1 VGFIEPIVR
10 HHAFTNHD
18 LDAAIPAV
26 LRPLAKSRLT
36 GFLSPQASAPAIRTA
51 VSAILSAMR
60 RVLLTGIPP
69 LEIQDLAGPLEVFS
83 RTEGYHVEVASP
95 YPDGSMGIN
104 AGLKVAGGVFYKK
117 VTGPVDTL
125 WLVGGP
131 EAPSGIYPPAY
142 LEWLRSMCADA
153 RRVAASCL
161 GTFVL
166 AAAGVLKGKRV
177 VTHWQWCDNLAQRHP
192 DVSVDRFAIFTKDGN
207 VYTSAG
213 ISTGIDLAL
222 SFVED
227 DFGRPAALAMAKWLV
242 LYVRRTGAQV
252 QLSRLLEA
260 QATWT
265 NRFDRLQ
272 EWILEHL
279 ADDLNVDALA
289 AAAGMSPRHFARVFH
304 GEKGVTPA
312 RFVERLRVEAAGRM
326 LAESEAGLKE
336 TAAAYGFGSAD
347 SMARSFV
354 RVKGLSPREFASSRL
369 GVQASEDADGP
380 PHKKAAA
387 RAPSQRRA

>member
-1 VGFIEPIVR
+1 MCRALLAVR
-10 HHAFTNHD
+10 S
-18 LDAAIPAV
+18 P
-26 LRPLAKSRLT
+26 LRRA
-36 GFLSPQASAPAIRTA
+36 FLSTRPADCQLA
-51 VSAILSAMR
+51 DGFCHSGLVR
-60 RVLLTGIPP
+60 RVLLTGVPP
-69 LEIQDLAGPLEVFS
+69 FEVQDLAGPLEVFS
-83 RTEGYHVEVASP
+83 RVDGYEVEMASP
-95 YPDGSMGIN
+95 NADGSMAIN
-104 AGLKVAGGVFYKK
+104 AGLKVSGGVYYKK
-117 VTGPVDTL
+117 VSGPVDTL

-131 EAPSGIYPPAY
+131 EAPSGIYPPDY
-142 LEWLRSMCADA
+142 LEWLRAMCGQA

-192 DVSVDRFAIFTKDGN
+192 DVKVDRYVIFTKDGN

-222 SFVED
+222 AFVEED
-227 DFGRPAALAMAKWLV
+227 QGRAAALAMAKWLV

-265 NRFDRLQ
+265 GRFDRLQ

-279 ADDLNVDALA
+279 AEELNVEKLA
-289 AAAGMSPRHFARVFH
+289 AAAGMSPRHFARVFR
-304 GEKGVTPA
+304 GEKRVTPA

-326 LAESEAGLKE
+326 LSESEAGLKE
-336 TAAAYGFGSAD
+336 VAAACGFGSAD
-347 SMARSFV
+347 GMARSFA
-354 RVKGLSPREFASSRL
+354 RVTGLAPREYARSQQPGSQQREQPKRRLTKRPAVRPRASRR
-369 GVQASEDADGP
+369 
-380 PHKKAAA
+380 A
-387 RAPSQRRA
+387 RA

>member
-1 VGFIEPIVR
+1 
-10 HHAFTNHD
+10 
-18 LDAAIPAV
+18 
-26 LRPLAKSRLT
+26 
-36 GFLSPQASAPAIRTA
+36 
-51 VSAILSAMR
+51 M
-60 RVLLTGIPP
+60 
-69 LEIQDLAGPLEVFS
+69 
-83 RTEGYHVEVASP
+83 
-95 YPDGSMGIN
+95 
-104 AGLKVAGGVFYKK
+104 
-117 VTGPVDTL
+117 DTL

-142 LEWLRSMCADA
+142 LAWLRSMCGQA

-192 DVSVDRFAIFTKDGN
+192 DVAVDRHVIFTKDGN

-222 SFVED
+222 AFVEED
-227 DFGRPAALAMAKWLV
+227 LGRPAALAMAQWIV

-265 NRFDRLQ
+265 SRFDRLQ

-279 ADDLNVDALA
+279 AEDLNVNALA
-289 AAAGMSPRHFARVFH
+289 ASAGMSPRHFARVFH
-304 GEKGVTPA
+304 SEKGVTPA

-326 LAESEAGLKE
+326 LFESEAGLKQI
-336 TAAAYGFGSAD
+336 AAACGFGSAD
-347 SMARSFV
+347 SLTRSFA
-354 RVKGLSPREFASSRL
+354 RVTGLSPREFAR
-369 GVQASEDADGP
+369 
-380 PHKKAAA
+380 
-387 RAPSQRRA
+387 SQRGLPREATAQKRPATGARTRARTKPGRVALRSV

>member
-1 VGFIEPIVR
+1 V
-10 HHAFTNHD
+10 
-18 LDAAIPAV
+18 
-26 LRPLAKSRLT
+26 
-36 GFLSPQASAPAIRTA
+36 
-51 VSAILSAMR
+51 R

-83 RTEGYHVEVASP
+83 RCEGYQVEMASP
-95 YPDGSMGIN
+95 HPDGNMGIN
-104 AGLKVAGGVFYKK
+104 AGLSVAGGVFYKK
-117 VTGPVDTL
+117 VSGPVDTL

-142 LEWLRSMCADA
+142 LAWLKTMCGQA

-192 DVSVDRFAIFTKDGN
+192 DVTVDRYVIFTKDGN
-207 VYTSAG
+207 VHTSAG

-222 SFVED
+222 AFVEE

-265 NRFDRLQ
+265 SRFDRLQ

-279 ADDLNVDALA
+279 TDDLDVETLA

-326 LAESEAGLKE
+326 IVESEASLKE
-336 TAAAYGFGSAD
+336 VAAACGFGSAD
-347 SMARSFV
+347 SMTRSFV
-354 RVKGLSPREFASSRL
+354 RVSGVPPRQFADAATVPEAAPNLAGAAKRPT
-369 GVQASEDADGP
+369 ASGRTP
-380 PHKKAAA
+380 PD
-387 RAPSQRRA
+387 

>member
-1 VGFIEPIVR
+1 VDFGASGVAPCHGSDTLCHTR
-10 HHAFTNHD
+10 
-18 LDAAIPAV
+18 AV
-26 LRPLAKSRLT
+26 
-36 GFLSPQASAPAIRTA
+36 
-51 VSAILSAMR
+51 R

-83 RTEGYHVEVASP
+83 RSEGYDVEIASP
-95 YPDGSMGIN
+95 RPDGGMGIN
-104 AGLKVAGGVFYKK
+104 AGLRVGGGAFYKN

-131 EAPSGIYPPAY
+131 EAPLGIYPPHY
-142 LEWLRSMCADA
+142 LQWLKTMCAQA

-177 VTHWQWCDNLAQRHP
+177 VTHWQWCDNLAQRYP
-192 DVSVDRFAIFTKDGN
+192 DLSVDRSVIFTKDGN

-222 SFVED
+222 AFVEED
-227 DFGRPAALAMAKWLV
+227 LGRPAALAMAQWLV

-265 NRFDRLQ
+265 SRFDRLQ

-279 ADDLNVDALA
+279 SENLNVDTLA
-289 AAAGMSPRHFARVFH
+289 AAAGMSPRHFARTFH
-304 GEKGVTPA
+304 GEKGITPA
-312 RFVERLRVEAAGRM
+312 RFVEQLRVEAAGRM
-326 LAESEAGLKE
+326 LIESKAGLKE
-336 TAAAYGFGSAD
+336 TAAACGFGSAD
-347 SMARSFV
+347 SMTRSFV
-354 RVKGLSPREFASSRL
+354 RVTGFPPRAFAKTQPTTRPQPRVGRSSTTMIGRN
-369 GVQASEDADGP
+369 
-380 PHKKAAA
+380 A
-387 RAPSQRRA
+387 RSLRRA

>member
-1 VGFIEPIVR
+1 
-10 HHAFTNHD
+10 
-18 LDAAIPAV
+18 
-26 LRPLAKSRLT
+26 
-36 GFLSPQASAPAIRTA
+36 
-51 VSAILSAMR
+51 MR

-83 RTEGYHVEVASP
+83 RTDGYHVEVASP
-95 YPDGSMGIN
+95 FPDGSLRIN
-104 AGLKVAGGVFYKK
+104 AGLQIGGGVFYKK

-131 EAPSGIYPPAY
+131 EAPSGIYPSAY
-142 LEWLRSMCADA
+142 MEWLRSMCSGA

-166 AAAGVLKGKRV
+166 AAAGVLEGKRV

-192 DVSVDRFAIFTKDGN
+192 DVTVDRSVIFTKDGN

-252 QLSRLLEA
+252 QLSHLLEA
-260 QATWT
+260 QATWSS
-265 NRFDRLQ
+265 RFDRLQ
-272 EWILEHL
+272 EWILEHI
-279 ADDLNVDALA
+279 AEDLNVDALA
-289 AAAGMSPRHFARVFH
+289 AASGMSPRHFARVFH
-304 GEKGVTPA
+304 EEKGITPA

-326 LAESEAGLKE
+326 LTESEAGLKE
-336 TAAAYGFGSAD
+336 TAAACGFGSAD

-354 RVKGLSPREFASSRL
+354 RVKGVSPREFASSRV
-369 GVQASEDADGP
+369 GVQASRDSERRQSNKGVADPSSQG
-380 PHKKAAA
+380 
-387 RAPSQRRA
+387 RA

>member
-1 VGFIEPIVR
+1 V
-10 HHAFTNHD
+10 
-18 LDAAIPAV
+18 
-26 LRPLAKSRLT
+26 
-36 GFLSPQASAPAIRTA
+36 
-51 VSAILSAMR
+51 R

-83 RTEGYHVEVASP
+83 RSEGYHVEIASP
-95 YPDGSMGIN
+95 HADGSMSIN
-104 AGLKVAGGVFYKK
+104 AGLKVGGGVFYKK
-117 VTGPVDTL
+117 VSGAVDTL

-131 EAPSGIYPPAY
+131 EAPSGIYPPGY
-142 LEWLRSMCADA
+142 LDWLKSMCGQA

-166 AAAGVLKGKRV
+166 AAAGILKGKTV

-192 DVSVDRFAIFTKDGN
+192 DLSVDRSVIFTKDGN

-222 SFVED
+222 AFVEED
-227 DFGRPAALAMAKWLV
+227 LGRPAALAMAQWLV
-242 LYVRRTGAQV
+242 LYVRRTGGQV

-265 NRFDRLQ
+265 SRFDRLQ
-272 EWILEHL
+272 EWILDHL
-279 ADDLNVDALA
+279 QEDLNVDQLA

-326 LAESEAGLKE
+326 LVESEAGLKE
-336 TAAAYGFGSAD
+336 VAAACGFGSAD

-354 RVKGLSPREFASSRL
+354 RVTGVAPRAFANSKPNAKPQAEAQSSRTRRREI
-369 GVQASEDADGP
+369 G
-380 PHKKAAA
+380 A
-387 RAPSQRRA
+387 RWQRRA

>member
-1 VGFIEPIVR
+1 LC
-10 HHAFTNHD
+10 HT
-18 LDAAIPAV
+18 PAV
-26 LRPLAKSRLT
+26 
-36 GFLSPQASAPAIRTA
+36 
-51 VSAILSAMR
+51 R

-83 RTEGYHVEVASP
+83 RSEGYQVEIASP
-95 YPDGSMGIN
+95 HSDGGIGIN
-104 AGLKVAGGVFYKK
+104 AGLRVGGGVFYRNVK
-117 VTGPVDTL
+117 GPVDTL

-131 EAPSGIYPPAY
+131 EAPSGIYPPHY
-142 LEWLRSMCADA
+142 LGWLKSMCGQA

-177 VTHWQWCDNLAQRHP
+177 VTHWQWCEKLAHRHP
-192 DVSVDRFAIFTKDGN
+192 DLSVDRSVIFTKDGN

-222 SFVED
+222 AFVEED
-227 DFGRPAALAMAKWLV
+227 LGRPAALAMAQWLV

-252 QLSRLLEA
+252 QLSRLLDA

-265 NRFDRLQ
+265 SRFDRLQ

-279 ADDLNVDALA
+279 PENLSVDALA

-304 GEKGVTPA
+304 GEKGTTPA
-312 RFVERLRVEAAGRM
+312 RFVEQLRVEAAGRM
-326 LAESEAGLKE
+326 LVESKAGLKE
-336 TAAAYGFGSAD
+336 TAAACGFGSAD
-347 SMARSFV
+347 SMARAFV
-354 RVKGLSPREFASSRL
+354 RVTGYPPRAFAKSQATARPPLEERRSRIRKM
-369 GVQASEDADGP
+369 ANRARSESAG
-380 PHKKAAA
+380 
-387 RAPSQRRA
+387 

>member
-1 VGFIEPIVR
+1 
-10 HHAFTNHD
+10 
-18 LDAAIPAV
+18 
-26 LRPLAKSRLT
+26 
-36 GFLSPQASAPAIRTA
+36 
-51 VSAILSAMR
+51 MR

-83 RTEGYHVEVASP
+83 RTEGYHVEIASP
-95 YPDGSMGIN
+95 FPDGSMGIN
-104 AGLKVAGGVFYKK
+104 AGLTVGGGVFYKK
-117 VTGPVDTL
+117 VAGPVDTL

-142 LEWLRSMCADA
+142 LEWLRSMCGQA

-192 DVSVDRFAIFTKDGN
+192 DVSVDRFVIFTKDGN

-222 SFVED
+222 SFVEE

-242 LYVRRTGAQV
+242 LYVRRTGGQV

-265 NRFDRLQ
+265 SRFDRLQ
-272 EWILEHL
+272 EWILEHITE
-279 ADDLNVDALA
+279 DLNVEMLA
-289 AAAGMSPRHFARVFH
+289 AASGMSPRHFARVFH

-326 LAESEAGLKE
+326 LVEFKAGLKE
-336 TAAAYGFGSAD
+336 IAAACGFGGPD
-347 SMARSFV
+347 SMNRSFV
-354 RVKGLSPREFASSRL
+354 RVTGLSPREFAKSRPAL
-369 GVQASEDADGP
+369 PPASEPGSP
-380 PHKKAAA
+380 PAKKAAPRA
-387 RAPSQRRA
+387 RPHRTA

>member
-1 VGFIEPIVR
+1 
-10 HHAFTNHD
+10 
-18 LDAAIPAV
+18 
-26 LRPLAKSRLT
+26 
-36 GFLSPQASAPAIRTA
+36 
-51 VSAILSAMR
+51 MR

-104 AGLKVAGGVFYKK
+104 AGLNVGGGVFYKK

-252 QLSRLLEA
+252 QLSHLLEA

-265 NRFDRLQ
+265 SRFDRLQ

-279 ADDLNVDALA
+279 TDNLNVDTLA

-304 GEKGVTPA
+304 GDKGVTPA

-336 TAAAYGFGSAD
+336 TAAACGFGSAD

-369 GVQASEDADGP
+369 GVQASENPEGP
-380 PHKKAAA
+380 PRKKAAA
-387 RAPSQRRA
+387 RASSQRRA